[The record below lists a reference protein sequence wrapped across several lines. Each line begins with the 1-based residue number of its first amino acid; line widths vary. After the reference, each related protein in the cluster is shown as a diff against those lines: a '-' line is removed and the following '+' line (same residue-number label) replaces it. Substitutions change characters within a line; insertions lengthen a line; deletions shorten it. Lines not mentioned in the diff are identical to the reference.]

1 MKKSEIKKK
10 ILKIKKKKS
19 SKNLKINFENIIEI
33 LKKNKITYK
42 LIGGYY
48 PYNYELNVIK
58 ILEKF
63 EKKKYQI
70 SLPKINKNFQMN
82 FFQWSKNEPLVINKY
97 GIPEPISEKVIYP
110 DILLVPLLAFDS
122 RLYRIGYG
130 GGYYDRYIKKIKQKK
145 NITTIGLAYSF
156 QKIKEVPINKHDIK
170 LDFVIT
176 NKIK

>member
-1 MKKSEIKKK
+1 
-10 ILKIKKKKS
+10 
-19 SKNLKINFENIIEI
+19 
-33 LKKNKITYK
+33 
-42 LIGGYY
+42 
-48 PYNYELNVIK
+48 
-58 ILEKF
+58 
-63 EKKKYQI
+63 
-70 SLPKINKNFQMN
+70 MN
-82 FFQWSKNEPLVINKY
+82 FFHWSKNEPLVINKY

>member
-1 MKKSEIKKK
+1 MNKSEIRKRILKIRKQNSSKILEIDFKNILK
-10 ILKIKKKKS
+10 ILK
-19 SKNLKINFENIIEI
+19 
-33 LKKNKITYK
+33 KKNFFGKIV
-42 LIGGYY
+42 GGYY
-48 PYNYELNVIK
+48 PYNKEVDVIK

-82 FFQWSKNEPLVINKY
+82 FFHWSKNEPLVINKY

-176 NKIK
+176 NKNK